1 MRQISYVL
9 LGAILCLLASCVNT
23 VQEAFIPIDGSKL
36 EVTAYAPDGSAT
48 KTGITENESGGKNVI
63 WKAGNSISLFFN
75 SGENG
80 GNMFTTA
87 DGGLIAKFTGSISA
101 ISGDLSGTGGKAY
114 FWAVYPYSST
124 VSCDGTGV
132 TSNLPATQSAYV
144 NDIADNL
151 LVTVGRS
158 ENLSIYFRNTCTVI
172 EFTLS
177 QENISKIT
185 FSGNNNELV
194 AGEFK
199 ASFDSNNKIVHST
212 TSNSVKS
219 IEITPAETS
228 TFVTGK
234 KYYFV
239 FLPGTFSKG
248 YSLTFTRN
256 DGYEATYTRSTAFTF
271 NVGTFYTMNNK
282 DSGLTFISSIQQNN
296 EIRYTTVDGSLV
308 SFEAYSYLDPND
320 DERYTEATMV
330 SNQYVNGIGIMTF
343 SDDIVWASVNMGKEK
358 IASISFPSSVNKL
371 GNFNHCENLASVT
384 VLGNLQEPSLNSFNP
399 FAYCPNLE
407 SFSGP
412 NANIYNWLLVVNKT
426 AISATSKRL
435 VDITIYNTGEVTKI
449 GPGCFAGV
457 NTLKTAELRGI
468 EIIGEKAFYGCS
480 NLKEVNCLKVSHI
493 KDSAFGGCSN
503 LMSISLPETLTT
515 IGEDAFSGCSSLTKI
530 DFPSS
535 LRFINAGAFSST
547 RLINIT
553 IPASTESLGEACF
566 SNIQSLESVTVC
578 AIEPPVFTKYSDDDS
593 SYGVASPFSGTY
605 PIYVP
610 KNSLSKYLTNT
621 DWSQYS
627 SRLQTME

>member
-80 GNMFTTA
+80 GNKFTTA
-87 DGGLIAKFTGSISA
+87 DGGLVAKFTGSISA

-114 FWAVYPYSST
+114 FWAVYPYSGT

-132 TSNLPATQSAYV
+132 TTSLPATQSAYV

-282 DSGLTFISSIQQNN
+282 DRGLTFQGGVQPNN
-296 EIRYTTVDGSLV
+296 EIWYKTSNGKTISL
-308 SFEAYSYLDPND
+308 EKD
-320 DERYTEATMV
+320 DFGASLL
-330 SNQYVNGIGIMTF
+330 SNQYEGDWGVIRCDGAITKIPSLCFYKIESLTEVHLPTSVQIIERTAFCDVSISEIIIPNGCICEPGAFAMMFYLERLIGENVSEDGRLLVQDNVVIRFAGYGLSSYEIPDGITGIGEAAF
-343 SDDIVWASVNMGKEK
+343 SGCRGLR
-358 IASISFPSSVNKL
+358 SISFPNTIEELGEYAFQYCSLSSL
-371 GNFNHCENLASVT
+371 ELPERISTIPSYCFNSGITSLSLPSYLRRIEDYAFQSDGIGSAINLSTMSTFTIPALVTYIGEGVSFVTSAST
-384 VLGNLQEPSLNSFNP
+384 VLDPVYVLAATPPTLLQE
-399 FAYCPNLE
+399 
-407 SFSGP
+407 
-412 NANIYNWLLVVNKT
+412 
-426 AISATSKRL
+426 
-435 VDITIYNTGEVTKI
+435 
-449 GPGCFAGV
+449 
-457 NTLKTAELRGI
+457 
-468 EIIGEKAFYGCS
+468 
-480 NLKEVNCLKVSHI
+480 H
-493 KDSAFGGCSN
+493 AFGDYYEEDGWDTTATRILVPKS
-503 LMSISLPETLTT
+503 SISLYKADPMWSKYN
-515 IGEDAFSGCSSLTKI
+515 IG
-530 DFPSS
+530 
-535 LRFINAGAFSST
+535 
-547 RLINIT
+547 
-553 IPASTESLGEACF
+553 
-566 SNIQSLESVTVC
+566 
-578 AIEPPVFTKYSDDDS
+578 AIE
-593 SYGVASPFSGTY
+593 
-605 PIYVP
+605 
-610 KNSLSKYLTNT
+610 
-621 DWSQYS
+621 DW
-627 SRLQTME
+627 